1 MQIDTD
7 IGTDTDAD
15 SCQSS
20 NAYCMPGRVLVTYVN
35 GLTDICRTPLTHQAL
50 GLGSR
55 QVRARKTN
63 MALVLKELI
72 V

>member
-1 MQIDTD
+1 M
-7 IGTDTDAD
+7 DAD

-20 NAYCMPGRVLVTYVN
+20 NAYCMLGSVLVTYVN

-50 GLGSR
+50 GLDSR

-63 MALVLKELI
+63 MALVLKKLI